1 MSGFNTGY
9 ISTEGTELRTHTQ
22 QQHYVDSI
30 GSKESEPVKKDLET
44 PAAIVEL
51 DSPQTDHSADTY
63 SHNRYEALAAY
74 KGTSSLKYSET
85 APSDLTQTASSA
97 SDSEEEESTE
107 EYGLPPLEDSPESQK
122 EKEAARKKQASEGD
136 TDMSK
141 PKGKNGE
148 PLTDEEVE
156 QVEELKE
163 RDQEVR
169 VHEQAHQSRAGQY
182 GSAPSYD
189 YQTGPDGN
197 RYAVG
202 GEVQI
207 DTSEEDTPEK
217 TIEKMETVRAAALAP
232 QEPSSQDRKVAAE
245 AQQKAN
251 EARRELSEQKNNGSD
266 DESENGNK
274 VNGDSQNV
282 SSGTDNDNDA
292 KDGESV
298 QNLVEA

>member
-9 ISTEGTELRTHTQ
+9 ISTEGTELRTYTQ
-22 QQHYVDSI
+22 QQHYVDNI

-74 KGTSSLKYSET
+74 KGTSSLKYSEH
-85 APSDLTQTASSA
+85 APSNLTQTASTA
-97 SDSEEEESTE
+97 TDSEKDESSE
-107 EYGLPPLEDSPESQK
+107 EYRLPPLEDSPEAQK
-122 EKEAARKKQASEGD
+122 EKEAAEKKQAADDE
-136 TDMSK
+136 TDISK
-141 PKGKNGE
+141 PKGKDGE

-156 QVEELKE
+156 QVKELKY

-182 GSAPSYD
+182 GSAPSYE

-207 DTSEEDTPEK
+207 DTSEEDTPQK

-245 AQQKAN
+245 ALQKEN
-251 EARRELSEQKNNGSD
+251 EARRELSEQENKGSD
-266 DESENGNK
+266 NESENGTK
-274 VNGDSQNV
+274 VSGDSQ
-282 SSGTDNDNDA
+282 SASAGTDNDNDA